1 MLLTRSGVKLSKSLG
16 NAPSP
21 LPLIDRY
28 GLGTLRFYMAR
39 EVKLGDDGTFTP
51 NQFVERTNMDLV
63 NNYGNLINRTV
74 SMIAK
79 YYGGK
84 IPSYAEPIMDT
95 TKELYADIEK
105 GIADYEK
112 AFDSYEVTNAARI
125 AIEMLDKGNKYIEV
139 QAPWALSKGGE
150 TEKLAE
156 TMYVLAEIIRVG
168 SIMLRPILVE
178 KADVTLGMLGLPE
191 ELTKYDSI
199 HNHTS
204 LGGIETKK
212 GELLFPRLDKEA
224 EVDYLSKLIDGE

>member
-28 GLGTLRFYMAR
+28 GLDTLRFYMAR

-84 IPSYAEPIMDT
+84 F
-95 TKELYADIEK
+95 LL
-105 GIADYEK
+105 
-112 AFDSYEVTNAARI
+112 
-125 AIEMLDKGNKYIEV
+125 MLNQLWIQQKNF
-139 QAPWALSKGGE
+139 
-150 TEKLAE
+150 
-156 TMYVLAEIIRVG
+156 M
-168 SIMLRPILVE
+168 PIL
-178 KADVTLGMLGLPE
+178 
-191 ELTKYDSI
+191 
-199 HNHTS
+199 
-204 LGGIETKK
+204 KK
-212 GELLFPRLDKEA
+212 
-224 EVDYLSKLIDGE
+224 V